1 MPIYEYECTECGEE
15 QEHLVK
21 NDKVEVKCKECDAD
35 HDKLKRLMS
44 TGTNFKL
51 MGRGWPSG
59 PQ

>member
-1 MPIYEYECTECGEE
+1 MPIYEYECKECGAN

>member
-1 MPIYEYECTECGEE
+1 MPIYEYICNKCGER
-15 QEHLVK
+15 QEHIVK
-21 NDKVEVKCKECDAD
+21 NDKVIVECKKCDSR
-35 HDKLKRLMS
+35 KLERMLS

>member
-1 MPIYEYECTECGEE
+1 MPIYEYECKKCANKQEKIVKKSEDKVKCDECGSTE
-15 QEHLVK
+15 L
-21 NDKVEVKCKECDAD
+21 N
-35 HDKLKRLMS
+35 RMFP